1 MLVMSKGA
9 LSAKQAE
16 SYYEEKYSQDD
27 YYTEERR
34 VVGRWFGNG
43 ATALGLSGEV
53 RTEAFRA
60 VLRGLHPAT
69 GQVLV
74 QQAGGYDDRRAGW
87 DATFNAPKSVSIQ
100 ALLGEDGRLLE
111 AHRSSVSRALVELER
126 YALSRQRGGSEWV
139 VTENIVAARF
149 DHVAARPSP
158 NSAEDGYGPDPH
170 LHTHVVI
177 ANMTRRPD
185 AAWRGLDPIE
195 IYRSQTFASAVY
207 RSELAH
213 AVENLGYRISVR
225 GADGRWELQGYS
237 REQVM
242 AFSRRRQDIEEELS
256 RQGLNGAAA
265 AQNVAHQ
272 TRGQKDLRDEQS
284 LKAEW
289 HVRAREYGISIERV
303 ASVASTRGAPGFG
316 GREPISEAVRLST
329 AHNTEREAVVDRR
342 ALEVTALQHL
352 MGVADV
358 GQVRTESGRNEQ
370 TGELIR
376 VGNAITYPQGAYTT
390 REMVAL
396 ERENIALM
404 RDGLGRAA
412 AIAPN
417 DQVKSWA
424 VKRGLLPDQAEA
436 AEITI
441 CASDWVTAIEG
452 RAGTAKTTTVGAIKE
467 FAAEHGYLVRGF
479 APTTRAVKAL
489 SEAGLPART
498 VASLLENPIEPARKE
513 LWIIDESSLLA
524 TRQVNGL
531 LRKARDAEVDR
542 IVFVGDQRQHHAIE
556 AGRPIY
562 QMQRAGMAIAR
573 LETIRRQ
580 RDPGLRQSV
589 VHVSS
594 GRISEALSVLDQRG
608 DIREI
613 KGAKERYGAIAAEF
627 VTAHRLGERVLV
639 VSPSN
644 EERRE
649 LNAAIR
655 AALKQ
660 ARLVSNEAAEQTI
673 FVGRDLTRQ
682 QRGRA
687 HNYEVGDIIR
697 FTRGSRRQALE
708 KDTYATVEN
717 VDRGRHSLTIRTSD
731 GRAVEYFPSRLHGVA
746 VLRPEQ
752 RAFSPGDRIQFRAP
766 DRKLGVANGEFATI
780 VAIDSRRTSLRMD
793 DGREISAASERL
805 RHIDHGYASTSHSSQ
820 GVTVD
825 RVIVNVDTTR
835 SAQLVNRKQFYV
847 SISRARL
854 AASIY
859 TDDRDRLRQT
869 VSRNREKSTALE
881 VLQSKLSPEFKSV
894 SDRILHSVNRVQEMR
909 R

>member
-43 ATALGLSGEV
+43 AAALGLSGEV
-53 RTEAFRA
+53 TTEAFRA

-87 DATFNAPKSVSIQ
+87 DATFNAPKSLSIQ

-111 AHRSSVSRALVELER
+111 AHRSSVSRALIELER

-158 NSAEDGYGPDPH
+158 NSAEDGPDPH

-213 AVENLGYRISVR
+213 AVENLGYRINVT
-225 GADGRWELQGYS
+225 GADGRWELLSYT

-242 AFSRRRQDIEEELS
+242 AFSRRRQDIEKELL
-256 RQGLNGAAA
+256 RQGLKGAAA

-272 TRGQKDLRDEQS
+272 TRGAKDLRDEQS

-289 HVRAREYGISIERV
+289 QARARVFGISIERV
-303 ASVASTRGAPGFG
+303 ASVANTRGVPAFG
-316 GREPISEAVRLST
+316 ARGPISEAVRLSA

-342 ALEVTALQHL
+342 ALEATALQHL
-352 MGVADV
+352 MGVADL
-358 GQVRTESGRNEQ
+358 GQVRAESGCNEQ

-376 VGNAITYPQGAYTT
+376 VGNAITSPQGAYTT
-390 REMVAL
+390 SEMVAL

-404 RDGLGRAA
+404 REGLGRAP

-436 AEITI
+436 AEITV
-441 CASDWVTAIEG
+441 CATDWVTAIEG

-467 FAAEHGYLVRGF
+467 FATQCGYLVRGF

-498 VASLLENPIEPARKE
+498 VASLLENPIESARKE

-531 LRKARDAEVDR
+531 LRKARDADVDR

-589 VHVSS
+589 VHLSS
-594 GRISEALSVLDQRG
+594 GRISEALAVLDQRG

-613 KGAKERYGAIAAEF
+613 TDTRERYRSIAPEY
-627 VTAHRLGERVLV
+627 VTAHGLGERVLV
-639 VSPSN
+639 VSPAN

-655 AALKQ
+655 EALKQ
-660 ARLVSNEAAEQTI
+660 TNHISGPVAEQTI
-673 FVGRDLTRQ
+673 FVGRDLTRE

-687 HNYEVGDIIR
+687 HSYDAGDVIR
-697 FTRGSRRQALE
+697 FTRGSRRHALE
-708 KDTYATVEN
+708 KDTYATVES
-717 VDRGRHSLTIRTSD
+717 VDRGRHRLTVRTSD
-731 GRAVEYFPSRLHGVA
+731 GRGLEYFPSRLTGVA
-746 VLRPEQ
+746 VFRPEQ

-766 DRKLGVANGEFATI
+766 DRTLGVGNGEFATI
-780 VAIDSRRTSLRMD
+780 VTIDFRRTNLRMD
-793 DGREISAASERL
+793 DGREISTAAERL
-805 RHIDHGYASTSHSSQ
+805 RHIDHGYAATSHSSQ
-820 GVTVD
+820 GATVD

-847 SISRARL
+847 SISRARQG
-854 AASIY
+854 ASIY
-859 TDDRDRLRQT
+859 TDDRARLLQT

-894 SDRILHSVNRVQEMR
+894 SDRILHSVNRLREMR